1 MPSVIYL
8 RSVEGADAWE
18 YSADRS
24 HWLPTAI
31 TGEAASE
38 AMEWVGRLF
47 PGSVVAVLGPTASAT
62 CGRRRSLRN
71 RATGR

>member
-18 YSADRS
+18 YSADRL

-31 TGEAASE
+31 TGEAAFE

-47 PGSVVAVLGPTASAT
+47 PGSVVAVLGPTSAT
-62 CGRRRSLRN
+62 CGLRRSVRK
-71 RATGR
+71 RAIRR